1 VDEEN
6 ARAAG
11 PSSTTLGRK
20 SWTAFAGVVL
30 IGLLLLAV
38 AVPLGWRATPWL
50 GLLALILISGI
61 VALKVWSINSCHLYS
76 DDVGVWVESGV
87 LPWSRGVYGVKWRDL
102 DEATYS
108 QSLWSWL
115 FKSYAIRIGHRYTK
129 SSEILLSHIARGNES
144 VMAINQQHQ
153 DLIRRNLLR

>member
-1 VDEEN
+1 MDEEN
-6 ARAAG
+6 ARLAG
-11 PSSTTLGRK
+11 ASSTTLGRK

-30 IGLLLLAV
+30 IGLLLLAL
-38 AVPLGWRATPWL
+38 AVPLAWRAAPWL
-50 GLLALILISGI
+50 GVLALILIAGI
-61 VALKVWSINSCHLYS
+61 AGLKVWSISSCRLYS
-76 DDVGVWVESGV
+76 NDAGVWVESGV
-87 LPWSRGVYGVKWRDL
+87 LPWRRGVHGVKWRDL
-102 DEATYS
+102 DEATYT

-129 SSEILLSHIARGNES
+129 SSEILLSQIARGNES